1 MSNSNPAGKIWDAII
16 LGGGAAGLMTAITAA
31 KRGKQVLVLDH
42 SKKPAEK
49 IRISGGGRCN
59 FTNLD
64 IKPKNYLSENP
75 RFCISALKRY
85 TQHDFIKWVESHH
98 IRYHEK
104 TLGQLFCNDSAQQI
118 IDMLLGELRAHGG
131 ELRLHSQIK
140 QVLREGELYSVASSS
155 GMELAKAVVVATGGK
170 SIPKMGATS
179 FGYDLAK
186 QFGINVL
193 PTRAALVPFTFSE
206 QQKLWSVPLSG
217 VAVDAIVK
225 IGKTAFREGLLFTHR
240 GLSGPSILQIS
251 SYWQEGVP
259 VTIDLAPDV
268 NILEELKKAR
278 EEHPKQDISNAL
290 GYILPKKLAKAIAAR
305 DGLSGHMATQSD
317 KTLRKVEENIH
328 RWQITPMG
336 TEGYR
341 TAEVTIGGVDTKE
354 LSSKTM
360 EANNVP
366 GLYFIGEVVDVTGH
380 LGGYNFQWAWSS
392 GYAAG
397 MAL

>member
-16 LGGGAAGLMTAITAA
+16 LGGGAAGLMAAITAA

-64 IKPKNYLSENP
+64 IKPKNYLSDNP

-85 TQHDFIKWVESHH
+85 TQNDFIKWVESHH

-155 GMELAKAVVVATGGK
+155 GMELARAVVVATGGK

-225 IGKTAFREGLLFTHR
+225 IGKTVFREGLLFTHR

-290 GYILPKKLAKAIAAR
+290 GHILPKKLAKAIAAR

-317 KTLRKVEENIH
+317 KILRKAEENIH
-328 RWQITPMG
+328 RWQIVPMG

-341 TAEVTIGGVDTKE
+341 TAEVTIGGIDTKE

-392 GYAAG
+392 GYAVG